1 MDKTKVSIIKAIAM
15 SKTRLALDND
25 YLKIVIKALQ
35 WESKQVQDSKVSRL
49 CISLADDVKR
59 YMNGTS
65 SAIVDSY
72 TLFNVLYYR
81 FAQRQPIAYSINEGK
96 KDAFD
101 KFIGHIRYIMR
112 DDEEERIRQAQDVIM
127 ECKQKIS
134 EAREEMESIKAI
146 DTSAIKL
153 ENRKGNDDRL
163 LKYMEIIQD
172 QEDNIAVYELY
183 MVLMRER
190 KKQKQAFI
198 NSLDRDDR
206 CLLID
211 YMNEKHYEHDEVA
224 KVLTDHITYWDQ
236 FVQVKQ

>member
-1 MDKTKVSIIKAIAM
+1 MDKTKVSIIQAIAM
-15 SKTRLALDND
+15 GKTRLALDKE
-25 YLKIVIKALQ
+25 YLKATYKALQ
-35 WESKQVQDSKVSRL
+35 WESTQVQDSEVSRL

-59 YMNGTS
+59 YMNRMS

-101 KFIGHIRYIMR
+101 KFIGHMRYIMK
-112 DDEEERIRQAQDVIM
+112 DDEEERIRQAQDVII

-146 DTSAIKL
+146 DTSAIRL
-153 ENRKGNDDRL
+153 ENLKGNDDRL
-163 LKYMEIIQD
+163 LKYIEIIQD
-172 QEDNIAVYELY
+172 QEDNIAAYELY

-190 KKQKQAFI
+190 TKQKQAFI

-236 FVQVKQ
+236 FVQVK